1 MENHRFCLKFKM
13 RVGVDQT
20 LEKKNK
26 VSKNEIFMDI
36 PQKGGVT
43 SSHRLLTSIFLVVL
57 LELSQ
62 SSEQLLAS

>member
-13 RVGVDQT
+13 RVSVDQA
-20 LEKKNK
+20 LEQKDKIG
-26 VSKNEIFMDI
+26 KNEIFMDI
-36 PQKGGVT
+36 PQKGGVA